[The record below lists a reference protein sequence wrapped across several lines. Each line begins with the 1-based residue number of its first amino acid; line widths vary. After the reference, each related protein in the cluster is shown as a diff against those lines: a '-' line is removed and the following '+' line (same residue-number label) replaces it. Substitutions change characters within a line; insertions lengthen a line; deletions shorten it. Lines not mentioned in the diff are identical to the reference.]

1 MTETV
6 LNRRAREVRQG
17 EVTSLAK
24 RQSVQS
30 GNVATYFIK
39 NPSSNDNKLKLK
51 GAVVSAEREFDL
63 DLHQNVTQDTA
74 GTPMPE
80 FGHFVGQP
88 EDLGTV
94 EFDGAYSGL
103 ETDPA
108 EEFVPASTTRE
119 ILGSKREGSVIL
131 PPGSNVLIRAVNA
144 SGNESSFSVR
154 LEISEVE
161 R

>member
-17 EVTSLAK
+17 EDTGREEA
-24 RQSVQS
+24 QSVPS
-30 GNVATYFIK
+30 GNVATYFVE

-103 ETDPA
+103 DTDPA
-108 EEFVPASTTRE
+108 EEFVHPYHLTLFFFPRVK
-119 ILGSKREGSVIL
+119 LWL
-131 PPGSNVLIRAVNA
+131 
-144 SGNESSFSVR
+144 SGKACQTPLR
-154 LEISEVE
+154 